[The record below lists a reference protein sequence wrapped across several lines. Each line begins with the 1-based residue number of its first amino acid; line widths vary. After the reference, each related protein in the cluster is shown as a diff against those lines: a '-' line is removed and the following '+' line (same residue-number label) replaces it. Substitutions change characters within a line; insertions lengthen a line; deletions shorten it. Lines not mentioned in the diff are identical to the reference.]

1 MWRTIGQK
9 STVERLS
16 ASVAE
21 GSTHHA
27 YLFLGPAHTGK
38 RTLAIDFACALN
50 CESDNS
56 PCGTCRAC
64 SRILEGKHA
73 DVHDITLDDS
83 GTPEDIEV
91 EEKGRTRRTRIL
103 TEQIEDL
110 QRASALPPYEGRFK
124 VMMVEHADRMTDAA
138 ANRILKVLE
147 EPPPHVVWMLL
158 AENEDRL
165 LETVVSRCQRI
176 DVYTLPA
183 AQLERHL
190 SEVCGATP
198 EQARLISRISRGR
211 VGWALQALKDD
222 SLLAERVSQVE
233 GAIQLP
239 SMTYAARFDFSR
251 ELDALYRREPAS
263 VMETLEQWTTW
274 WRDLLLVKTG
284 CAESVINI
292 DYVNDI
298 NEQAQRLSLEQIRD
312 YIGKLNEARHDL
324 DLNVISR
331 LVFDSLVYTM
341 PRITKPAGGTNGLP
355 VVLRDK
361 SETQ

>member
-9 STVERLS
+9 STIEYLS
-16 ASVAE
+16 RSVAE

-38 RTLAIDFACALN
+38 RTLAIDLACALN
-50 CESDNS
+50 CDSNEA
-56 PCGTCRAC
+56 PCGTCRPC
-64 SRILEGKHA
+64 NRILEGKHA
-73 DVHDITLDDS
+73 DIHDITLDDS
-83 GTPEDIEV
+83 GTPEDTEV
-91 EEKGRTRRTRIL
+91 EEEGRRRRTRIL

-110 QRASALPPYEGRFK
+110 QHASTLPPYEGRFK

-147 EPPPHVVWMLL
+147 EPPPRVVWMLL
-158 AENEDRL
+158 AENVDRL

-176 DVYTLPA
+176 DVQTMPA

-190 SEVCGATP
+190 SEVCTAP
-198 EQARLISRISRGR
+198 LEQAKLISRISLGR

-222 SLLAERVSQVE
+222 SLLSERISRVE

-251 ELDALYRREPAS
+251 ELDAQYRRDPGS
-263 VMETLEQWTTW
+263 VRETLEQWTTW
-274 WRDLLLVKTG
+274 WRDLMLVKTG
-284 CAESVINI
+284 CADSVINI
-292 DYVNDI
+292 DYVNDM

-312 YIGKLNEARHDL
+312 YIWKLNEAAKDL
-324 DLNVISR
+324 DLNVIPR
-331 LVFDSLVYTM
+331 LVFDSLVYTI
-341 PRITKPAGGTNGLP
+341 PRIAKHAGGTGGLP
-355 VVLRDK
+355 AVLRDR
-361 SETQ
+361 SETK